1 MAVEPR
7 IANVDTT
14 DDPVVP
20 VAPGR
25 WPLLGHTPS
34 LLRQRFGFTS
44 SLRDLG
50 GIVKVY
56 LGPLP
61 TYFVTSAEAVGQ
73 MLVQDGA
80 KFEKGA
86 LFDRFRPYFGNGLAM
101 SNGSFHHRQRR
112 LVQPSFHRDRI
123 THYTTTMV
131 RSATELT
138 DSWTSGQVVELD
150 RVMHEL
156 AVTTIGRTLFST
168 ELGRAAV
175 AEAQRS
181 MPVVIKQGM
190 IRALSPKILEKLPVP
205 GNRRFDQAIVRLRRI
220 VHEVIATGRAEG
232 GDHGDVL
239 SMLLLARDEAGEG
252 MDDLQ
257 IHDEVVTLLTGGIET
272 TALALSWF
280 FHEVARNPEIE
291 ERFHAEIDGVLAG
304 RAVTPED
311 LPKLEYTRRITNE
324 VLRRYPIW
332 LLMRRTREEVD
343 LGGVRIP
350 PGSELVFSP
359 HVLHHDP
366 RHFPDPD
373 RFDPDRWSPENT
385 AALPRGAF
393 VPFGAGA
400 RQCIGNVF
408 AQTEITIAA
417 VTVASRW
424 RLVPVAGKPVHVKV
438 TGSAYPSRL
447 PMTVVPRRDITNNGG

>member
-1 MAVEPR
+1 MDMGADTA
-7 IANVDTT
+7 IAKGDTSG
-14 DDPVVP
+14 VP

-25 WPLLGHTPS
+25 WPLLGHSPA

-44 SLRDLG
+44 SLRQFGD
-50 GIVKVY
+50 VVRVY

-61 TYFVTSAEAVGQ
+61 TYFLTSPALVHRVLVTE
-73 MLVQDGA
+73 GA

-101 SNGSFHHRQRR
+101 SNGSFHRRQRH

-123 THYTTTMV
+123 TNYTATMV
-131 RSATELT
+131 RSTTEMVT
-138 DSWTSGQVVELD
+138 SWTPGQVIEFD
-150 RVMHEL
+150 QAMHEL
-156 AVTTIGRTLFST
+156 AVTTIGETLFST
-168 ELGRAAV
+168 ELGAAAV

-181 MPVVIKQGM
+181 MPVVIRQGM
-190 IRALSPKILEKLPVP
+190 VRALSPKALERLPVP

-232 GDHGDVL
+232 VDHGDVL
-239 SMLLLARDEAGEG
+239 SMLLQARDDDGDG
-252 MDDLQ
+252 MDDAQ

-272 TALALSWF
+272 TGLALGWF
-280 FHEVARNPEIE
+280 FHEIARDPQIE
-291 ERFHAEIDGVLAG
+291 ARFHAEVDQVLDG
-304 RAVTPED
+304 RPVTPAD
-311 LPKLEYTRRITNE
+311 LPRLEYTRRITNE
-324 VLRRYPIW
+324 VLRMYPIW
-332 LLMRRTREEVD
+332 LLMRRAREEVD

-350 PGSELVFSP
+350 AGAEVTFSP
-359 HVLHHDP
+359 HALHHDP

-373 RFDPDRWSPENT
+373 RFDPDRWSPKNT

-393 VPFGAGA
+393 VPFGAGG

-417 VTVASRW
+417 VTIASRW
-424 RLVPVAGKPVHVKV
+424 RLVPVSGRPVRVKV
-438 TGSAYPSRL
+438 TGAANPSRL
-447 PMTVVPRRDITNNGG
+447 PMTAVARHQ